1 MCCFTS
7 SNSDNICII
16 LLNIKPL
23 LFYVST
29 LEGKQSRLQST
40 HSLKHNLQ
48 TLRMY
53 LSTVRKQA
61 LLYIA
66 WEKLEYLAKFHIKFP
81 YDSTIPLLRTHL
93 GDVLVKVG
101 KKCALSYLLSDFFL
115 PITKDQNELKCISKG
130 YLINKQWYIHERE
143 YYSAG

>member
-29 LEGKQSRLQST
+29 LEGKQSSLQST

-48 TLRMY
+48 TMRMY

-81 YDSTIPLLRTHL
+81 YESTFPLLRTHL

-101 KKCALSYLLSDFFL
+101 KKMCTKIFIARFFSS
-115 PITKDQNELKCISKG
+115 N
-130 YLINKQWYIHERE
+130 NKRPKQTQMYIKRILDK
-143 YYSAG
+143 

>member
-81 YDSTIPLLRTHL
+81 YESTFPLLRTHL

-101 KKCALSYLLSDFFL
+101 KKMCTKIFIARFFSS
-115 PITKDQNELKCISKG
+115 N
-130 YLINKQWYIHERE
+130 NKRPKQTQMYIKRILDK
-143 YYSAG
+143 

>member
-23 LFYVST
+23 LFCVST
-29 LEGKQSRLQST
+29 LEGKQSSLQST

-48 TLRMY
+48 TMRMY

-81 YDSTIPLLRTHL
+81 YESTFPLLRTHL

-101 KKCALSYLLSDFFL
+101 KKMCTKIFIARFFSS
-115 PITKDQNELKCISKG
+115 N
-130 YLINKQWYIHERE
+130 NKRPKQTQMYIKRILDK
-143 YYSAG
+143 

>member
-48 TLRMY
+48 TMRMY

-101 KKCALSYLLSDFFL
+101 KKMCTKIFIARFFSS
-115 PITKDQNELKCISKG
+115 N
-130 YLINKQWYIHERE
+130 NKRPKQTQMYIKRILDK
-143 YYSAG
+143 